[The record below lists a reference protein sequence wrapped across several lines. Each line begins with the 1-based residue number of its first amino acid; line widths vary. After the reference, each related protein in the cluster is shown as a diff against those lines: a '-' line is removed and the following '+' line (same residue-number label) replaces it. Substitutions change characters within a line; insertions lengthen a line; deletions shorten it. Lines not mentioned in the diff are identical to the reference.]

1 SEDAAEPAAI
11 PREFPEALD
20 FLDVY
25 DRAGGLGPK
34 AILAHAVH
42 LNDREIDRIR
52 ETGSVI
58 AHNPA
63 SNVYLGGGL
72 MRLGLYRERG
82 LRVGLGTDVAGGF
95 TYSLFQ
101 TMQAGAITQNARSI
115 LLGDAEADVRGRL
128 GPLDWLRLATL
139 ESA

>member
-1 SEDAAEPAAI
+1 
-11 PREFPEALD
+11 
-20 FLDVY
+20 V
-25 DRAGGLGPK
+25 
-34 AILAHAVH
+34 
-42 LNDREIDRIR
+42 
-52 ETGSVI
+52 

-63 SNVYLGGGL
+63 SNVFLGGGL
-72 MRLGLYRERG
+72 IRLGLYLERG

-139 ESA
+139 ENARCLGLDDRIGSLEAGKDADLILVDRSLTSPVPDEPLADFPDAPMVM